1 MSHNL
6 NYFKNYG
13 SIDYPYWQSCK
24 KDDAEYCT
32 HSLLVYGDYCNT
44 GAVGKSNVE
53 YVMSQTD
60 LVERLGLSEVNDA
73 YNTTSVLI
81 PIEAL
86 KDSELV
92 EILEALD
99 NYPVLDETSY
109 YETELEMQDDCWE
122 SYARRDFETWLIEK
136 GLLSENKDFDNDY
149 IDSIFNELSQQTN
162 YDIAQPDGDSYYYN
176 FESMGGLY
184 DKSIDILKNIINNAP
199 RTHALS

>member
-6 NYFKNYG
+6 NYFKNIG
-13 SIDYPYWQSCK
+13 SEEYPYWQPSD
-24 KDDAEYCT
+24 KDKAEYCI

-92 EILEALD
+92 EILETLD

-109 YETELEMQDDCWE
+109 YETEQDMKSETWE
-122 SYARRDFETWLIEK
+122 SYARREFETWLIDK
-136 GLLSENKDFDNDY
+136 GLLSENKDFDDDY
-149 IDSIFNELSQQTN
+149 IDSIFNEISQHTN

-176 FESMGGLY
+176 FDSMGGLY
-184 DKSIDILKNIINNAP
+184 DKSIEILKNIINNVP
-199 RTHALS
+199 RTHTLS